1 MVCNMYAKYFNYFNL
16 LAEHKSVNHLE
27 IILMHLEMVLIRMWE
42 CLEMRMF
49 LLQAGDKYKA
59 LG

>member
-1 MVCNMYAKYFNYFNL
+1 MYAKYFNYFNL